1 MADFNF
7 HQLLSNNKNS
17 NKNANNPNNDSDNDD
32 DRNYDKNKD
41 PHTCCPQFSFC
52 EISIYENFSLRNY
65 NWVCTLCA
73 FQSYIKTRNSN
84 NWNKWRSRLKSLNLG
99 HLI

>member
-1 MADFNF
+1 MVDFNF

-41 PHTCCPQFSFC
+41 PHTCCPQFLLVRLAFMKIFHYVIIIEFVLSVLFRALSKPVIQTT
-52 EISIYENFSLRNY
+52 EISEDRD
-65 NWVCTLCA
+65 
-73 FQSYIKTRNSN
+73 
-84 NWNKWRSRLKSLNLG
+84 WNLLT
-99 HLI
+99 